1 MSSGGELVYAEDRAR
16 CSESRLSCIFHDRE
30 MSGPFTLRIARPY
43 ASREDY
49 LQGDYWTV
57 ERSEMLLLDVE
68 GVAQGAQ
75 VTFEII
81 LENKEIVVRGEGR
94 ALDLVPP
101 RDGRPGGVRVRF
113 KQLDAESK
121 ATLRRALEIQKKKA
135 TERQA
140 AAAAAVES
148 PTPAEPD
155 PAKVEPKETPVAT
168 QEQPA
173 TPEAAP
179 APEVASPAP
188 AEAAAEAAAPIAA
201 EPLRE
206 EPSGV
211 HRIGDPVRAPENRE
225 ALLERLRERTRLR
238 KTSADPIEKSSAAA
252 E

>member
-1 MSSGGELVYAEDRAR
+1 
-16 CSESRLSCIFHDRE
+16 

-57 ERSEMLLLDVE
+57 ERSEMLLLGVE
-68 GVAQGAQ
+68 GVSQGAQ
-75 VTFEII
+75 VTFEIV
-81 LENKEIVVRGEGR
+81 LDNKEVVVRGEGR

-101 RDGRPGGVRVRF
+101 RDGKPGGVRVRF
-113 KQLDAESK
+113 KQLDSGSK

-135 TERQA
+135 TEPQA
-140 AAAAAVES
+140 ATPAAVDPPPAAQPEPVSTQAAVEPS
-148 PTPAEPD
+148 PGD
-155 PAKVEPKETPVAT
+155 PE
-168 QEQPA
+168 
-173 TPEAAP
+173 
-179 APEVASPAP
+179 
-188 AEAAAEAAAPIAA
+188 
-201 EPLRE
+201 RE

-238 KTSADPIEKSSAAA
+238 KAGAPIEKSSAAA

>member
-1 MSSGGELVYAEDRAR
+1 
-16 CSESRLSCIFHDRE
+16 

-75 VTFEII
+75 VTFEIV

-94 ALDLVPP
+94 ALELVPP
-101 RDGRPGGVRVRF
+101 RDGKPGGVRVRF
-113 KQLDAESK
+113 KQLDAGSK

-140 AAAAAVES
+140 ATPAAMDSPPPAPLEAAKSEPTEAAVAAHEQ
-148 PTPAEPD
+148 AE
-155 PAKVEPKETPVAT
+155 AQGA
-168 QEQPA
+168 QPA
-173 TPEAAP
+173 PEAAAP
-179 APEVASPAP
+179 AP
-188 AEAAAEAAAPIAA
+188 AEPVGEAAAPTPGEA
-201 EPLRE
+201 ERD

-225 ALLERLRERTRLR
+225 ALLERLRERMRLR
-238 KTSADPIEKSSAAA
+238 KGAAPIEKSSAAA

>member
-1 MSSGGELVYAEDRAR
+1 
-16 CSESRLSCIFHDRE
+16 

-94 ALDLVPP
+94 ALELIPP

-113 KQLDAESK
+113 KQLDAASK

-140 AAAAAVES
+140 LPAVVDAPPPAQPEPAKIESKETAPVAEEQAAA
-148 PTPAEPD
+148 
-155 PAKVEPKETPVAT
+155 KEA
-168 QEQPA
+168 QPA
-173 TPEAAP
+173 QEVAAP
-179 APEVASPAP
+179 APE
-188 AEAAAEAAAPIAA
+188 AAAPVPAA
-201 EPLRE
+201 PVPEVAAPAQIDSERE

-211 HRIGDPVRAPENRE
+211 HRIADPVRAPENRE

-238 KTSADPIEKSSAAA
+238 KGVAAPIEKSSAAA